1 METCGLKT
9 GMEISEIRPT
19 KRKLPPAKLKDKRVM
34 LAATTS
40 CGTKPSALPGAKWPR
55 WAENGTTE
63 NGDLWIRILPQ
74 FFQNFRWEK
83 FPIIFDFTKVTK
95 PLAYSWRDLAQT
107 LSLTSFLL
115 NEDPTSTVSGGIKRP
130 WCWCS
135 VNNSATSNQLILT
148 RLDGHMCE
156 RLWWGR
162 FLLEPIRN
170 MWTALP
176 RATHSSSP
184 RWGTKCIA
192 QLDPNW
198 GENTSHVQCTWVE
211 NPCNNEN

>member
-55 WAENGTTE
+55 WAENGTTK

-148 RLDGHMCE
+148 RLDGHICE
-156 RLWWGR
+156 RPWWGR

-184 RWGTKCIA
+184 RWGTKCTA

>member
-74 FFQNFRWEK
+74 VFQNFRWEK

-156 RLWWGR
+156 RPWWGR